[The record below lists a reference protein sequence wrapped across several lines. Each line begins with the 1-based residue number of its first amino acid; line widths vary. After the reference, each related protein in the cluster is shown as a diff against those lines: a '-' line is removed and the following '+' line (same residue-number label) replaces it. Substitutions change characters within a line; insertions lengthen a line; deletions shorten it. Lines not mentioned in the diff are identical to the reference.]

1 MKWLRLLCRVGLG
14 GLFVVSGFQKL
25 ILPAENFAAVIEKFE
40 ILSGPAA
47 AFLSHTLPWAEFFAG
62 VFLVVGLWTPLSLA
76 ALWLMN
82 TVFIGVLGSALA
94 RKLPLDQCGCF
105 GKNLSIPL
113 PVMLGL
119 DLFIWSAFLFL
130 FLTRRVPTPSLDS
143 RLEK

>member
-47 AFLSHTLPWAEFFAG
+47 AFLSHALPWAEFLAG
-62 VFLVVGLWTPLSLA
+62 VFLVVGLWTPLSSA

-82 TVFIGVLGSALA
+82 TVFIGVLASALA

-119 DLFIWSAFLFL
+119 DLLIWMVFLFL

>member
-1 MKWLRLLCRVGLG
+1 MKWLRLLCRAGLG

-25 ILPAENFAAVIEKFE
+25 ILPSENFAAVIEKFE
-40 ILSGPAA
+40 ILSSPAA

-62 VFLVVGLWTPLSLA
+62 VFLAVGLWTPLSLA

-82 TVFIGVLGSALA
+82 TVFIVVLGSALA

-119 DLFIWSAFLFL
+119 DLLIWAAFLFL